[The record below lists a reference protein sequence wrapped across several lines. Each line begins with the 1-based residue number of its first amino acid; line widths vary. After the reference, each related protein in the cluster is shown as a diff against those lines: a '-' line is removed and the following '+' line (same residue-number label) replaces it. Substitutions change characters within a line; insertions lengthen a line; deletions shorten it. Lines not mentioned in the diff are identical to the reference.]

1 MKLVYT
7 NDNCI
12 GCNKCIRACSVVGA
26 NVAIINPDGT
36 ARIEVD
42 ENKCIGCG
50 ACIDACEH
58 HAREFEDDTEKF
70 FEDLAKGEKISILLA
85 PAFIANYPTEYERML
100 GALKSKG
107 VNRIIS
113 ISFGAD
119 ITTWAY
125 INYVKE
131 HNFVGGISQP
141 CPAVVGYI
149 EKYVPELI
157 PKLFPVHSPMMCG
170 AIYAKKYMGI
180 NDKFAFISPCIA
192 KRVEITD
199 PNTNGYIS
207 YNVTFDH
214 LIKYLKEHNIS
225 GSTLAKDEIEY
236 GLGSAYPMPGGLKTN
251 VFWFLG
257 QDLLI
262 RQIEGEKHM
271 YKYLELHKQEIAAGR
286 GKAFMIDALNCAQ
299 GCLYGTATEE
309 SKLHS
314 DDTLV
319 NMNTVAISATNNAR
333 KSPWSG
339 KLTPAKRLEA
349 LNKQFASLNI
359 NDFIRKY
366 TDKSKDSALK
376 EPSAQEYN
384 DIYKSM
390 YKDTDIKRHI
400 DCACCGYD
408 TCELM
413 AKAIYNGVN
422 RKENCIH
429 YERAMVIKEREL
441 VKAKEEEKNLV
452 EAQKEKIKSMIAS
465 VNSLF
470 DDMYNAIKDL
480 TEGNEHNALDST
492 AIAERVNNIADF
504 SNNLQTSM
512 TNITE
517 KIKELDENNAEVV
530 SIASQTNLLALNA
543 SIEAARAGDAG
554 RGFAVVA
561 EEINQLAVSSK
572 DTATKSSASQ
582 EMIVSLIEEILGE
595 TSTLNDIISKV
606 SERVETL
613 AGQSEEMTASFDNIV
628 EAAGKIQKELEQLVD

>member
-1 MKLVYT
+1 MKLVQT
-7 NDNCI
+7 NENCI

-26 NVAIINPDGT
+26 NIAVINPDGT
-36 ARIEVD
+36 TRIEVD

-85 PAFIANYPTEYERML
+85 PAFIANYPNEYERML

-119 ITTWAY
+119 ITTWGY
-125 INYVKE
+125 INYVQK
-131 HNFVGGISQP
+131 HNFIGGISQP

-149 EKYVPELI
+149 EKYVPELL
-157 PKLFPVHSPMMCG
+157 PKLFPIHSPMMCG
-170 AIYAKKYMGI
+170 AIYVKKYMKV
-180 NDKFAFISPCIA
+180 NDKLAFISPCIA
-192 KRVEITD
+192 KRVEIND
-199 PNTNGYIS
+199 PNTNGYVS

-214 LIKYLKEHNIS
+214 LVKYLKEHNIS
-225 GSTLAKDEIEY
+225 GNTLAKDEIEY
-236 GLGSAYPMPGGLKTN
+236 GLGAAYPMPGGLKTN

-257 QDLLI
+257 QDLLV

-271 YKYLELHKQEIAAGR
+271 YQYLENHKNEIASGR

-309 SKLHS
+309 SKLNS
-314 DDTLV
+314 DDTLF
-319 NMNTVAISATNNAR
+319 NMNKVAIGSTNNLK

-339 KLTPAKRLEA
+339 KLSPAKRLEA
-349 LNKQFASLNI
+349 LNKQFADLNLE
-359 NDFIRKY
+359 DFVRHY
-366 TDKSKDSALK
+366 TDHSKETALK
-376 EPSAQEYN
+376 TPTSQELN
-384 DIYKSM
+384 EIYKSM
-390 YKDTDIKRHI
+390 YKDTEAKRHI

-413 AKAIYNGVN
+413 AKAIHNGVN

-429 YERAMVIKEREL
+429 YERAMVLKEREM
-441 VKAKEEEKNLV
+441 VRAKEEEKNLV
-452 EAQKEKIKSMIAS
+452 EAQKQKIKDMIVS

-470 DDMYNAIKDL
+470 DDMYHAITDL
-480 TEGNEHNALDST
+480 TDGNEHNAQDSV

-504 SNNLQTSM
+504 SNKLQTSM

-517 KIKELDENNAEVV
+517 KIKELDDNNAEVV

-582 EMIVSLIEEILGE
+582 EMIVSLIEDILGE
-595 TSTLNDIISKV
+595 TSTLNDIIVKV

-628 EAAGKIQKELEQLVD
+628 DAAGKIQKELEKLAE

>member
-1 MKLVYT
+1 MKLVHT
-7 NDNCI
+7 NENCI
-12 GCNKCIRACSVVGA
+12 GCNKCIRACSVIGA
-26 NVAIINPDGT
+26 NIAVLNPDGT
-36 ARIEVD
+36 MRIEVD
-42 ENKCIGCG
+42 SDKCIGCG

-58 HAREFEDDTEKF
+58 HAREFEDDTERF

-85 PAFIANYPTEYERML
+85 PAFIANYPNEYERML

-157 PKLFPVHSPMMCG
+157 PKLFPIHSPMMCG

-192 KRVEITD
+192 KKVEISD

-214 LIKYLKEHNIS
+214 LVKYLKEHNIS
-225 GSTLAKDEIEY
+225 GNALAKDEIEY

-257 QDLLI
+257 QDLLV
-262 RQIEGEKHM
+262 RQVEGEKHM
-271 YKYLELHKQEIAAGR
+271 YNYLELHKKEIASGKS
-286 GKAFMIDALNCAQ
+286 KAFMIDALNCAQ

-309 SKLHS
+309 SKLNS

-319 NMNTVAISATNNAR
+319 NMNKVAIGSTNNLR

-349 LNKQFASLNI
+349 LNKQFADLNI
-359 NDFIRKY
+359 NDFIRRY
-366 TDKSKDSALK
+366 TDKSKESALK
-376 EPSAQEYN
+376 TPSAQEYSE
-384 DIYKSM
+384 IYSSM
-390 YKDTDIKRHI
+390 YKDTEAKRHI

-429 YERAMVIKEREL
+429 YERAMVLKEREL
-441 VKAKEEEKNLV
+441 VKAKEEEKNQV
-452 EAQKEKIKSMIAS
+452 EEQKQKIKDMVATVNQHFDSM
-465 VNSLF
+465 
-470 DDMYNAIKDL
+470 YRAIKEL
-480 TEGNEHNALDST
+480 TDGNEHNANSAA
-492 AIAERVNNIADF
+492 AIAERVNNIAEF
-504 SNNLQTSM
+504 SNNLQASM
-512 TNITE
+512 TDITD

-572 DTATKSSASQ
+572 DTATKSSSSQ
-582 EMIVSLIEEILGE
+582 EMIVESIEKILGE
-595 TSTLNDIISKV
+595 TSSLNDIIGKV
-606 SERVETL
+606 SEKVETL
-613 AGQSEEMTASFDNIV
+613 AGQSEEMTAEFNNIV
-628 EAAGKIQKELEQLVD
+628 DVAGKIQAALNQLAD